1 MVKTSLSK
9 LTILFLLLIFFEAC
23 KTINEIAGE
32 NYLLEKNIILKNNEE
47 LINDPIRFL
56 SLDKPNKRILGIPFK
71 LYLHEMASEK
81 PDSIFEEWLRRKSK
95 RKKLLSKILSSKQ
108 VNEIKRYKSSF
119 NKWLKKNGEAPVF
132 VDSSTIAKNIER
144 FKQYFKNKGFFNTHV
159 EVKKR
164 LLPNQKGIVQYL
176 IQTDNQY
183 TIESIR
189 EKINSPA
196 LDSLYNL
203 SFKNRLIKKGDPFN
217 INTFEAERNRLINYF
232 RNNGVYNFQQNNI
245 QFTAAIDSS
254 GIDTKIP
261 VLVEISNLQKRE
273 NDTLK
278 KVQYQIHK
286 VKEINLYVDS
296 ASKLTQNTVF
306 TDSITY
312 KDFKVFYKEKLKYK
326 PKALEEVVF
335 IEKNKPYS
343 DYSRILTFR
352 YISNLRNFK
361 YPSIIFKPI
370 GKTSDLEVNIFLSPK
385 ERFSMGFDLDFS
397 HSNIQDFGF
406 SLGSSFEIRNIF
418 RGAEVLEVS
427 IKNTLGSSSDI
438 ASLESQLF
446 NLYELGA
453 DTQLKFPRIIFPV
466 SLEELIPKTMNPST
480 SINFNATLQQNIG
493 LDKQYFGANYQINWE
508 PNKLAKL
515 NFKIIDLEFI
525 NNQNI
530 SNYFNVYRNSY
541 DRLNEIGKQV
551 NSNPN
556 HFDTNG
562 NLIIPEGANNF
573 IAEVLNNQ
581 TSLTKENNSYQDINL
596 VKERQD
602 RLTTNNLILGSSFGI
617 YYNSQQNLLD
627 ETFFQFQW
635 KLSLIGSLLNEILK
649 SSRTEKNINGQYEIA
664 GVTPSQFIKTEI
676 NYIKHWQLYQNTV
689 LAFRAF
695 SGVAIPFGNAN
706 SIPFSRSYFSGGSN
720 DIRGWRAYKLGPG
733 SSNNMNEF
741 NEANFKLTLNLEYRF
756 PFIGKMNGALFIDAG
771 NIWNVLDNIS
781 DSAYRFE
788 GFKDLNEIAI
798 GTGFGIRYD
807 FDFFVLRLDTGFKT
821 YNPALP
827 RASRWQTKYS
837 IKEAV
842 FNIGINYPF

>member
-56 SLDKPNKRILGIPFK
+56 SLDKPNKKILGIPFK

-95 RKKLLSKILSSKQ
+95 RKKLLNKILSSKQ

-189 EKINSPA
+189 EEINSPA

-286 VKEINLYVDS
+286 VKEINLYIDS

-326 PKALEEVVF
+326 PKALEELVF

-343 DYSRILTFR
+343 DYSRILTYR

-370 GKTSDLEVNIFLSPK
+370 GKTSDLEANIFLSPK

-466 SLEELIPKTMNPST
+466 NLEELIPKTMNPST

-493 LDKQYFGANYQINWE
+493 LDKQYFGANYQLNWE

-562 NLIIPEGANNF
+562 DLIIPEGANNF

-741 NEANFKLTLNLEYRF
+741 NEANFKLTFNLEYRF

-781 DSAYRFE
+781 DSAYRFQ

>member
-95 RKKLLSKILSSKQ
+95 RKKLLNKILSSKQ

-144 FKQYFKNKGFFNTHV
+144 FKQYYKNKGFFNTHV

-189 EKINSPA
+189 EEINSPA

-286 VKEINLYVDS
+286 VKEINLYIDS

-312 KDFKVFYKEKLKYK
+312 KDFKIFYKEKLKYK

-343 DYSRILTFR
+343 DYSRILTYR

-370 GKTSDLEVNIFLSPK
+370 GKTSDLEANIFLSPK

-466 SLEELIPKTMNPST
+466 NLEELIPKTMNPST

-493 LDKQYFGANYQINWE
+493 LDKQYFGANYQLNWE

-788 GFKDLNEIAI
+788 GFEDLNEIAI

>member
-9 LTILFLLLIFFEAC
+9 LIILFLLLIFFEAC

-95 RKKLLSKILSSKQ
+95 RKKLLNKILSSKQ

-132 VDSSTIAKNIER
+132 IDSSTIAKNIER
-144 FKQYFKNKGFFNTHV
+144 FKQYYKNKGFFNTHV

-189 EKINSPA
+189 EEINSPA

-286 VKEINLYVDS
+286 VKEINLYIDS

-343 DYSRILTFR
+343 DYSRILTYR

-370 GKTSDLEVNIFLSPK
+370 GKTSDLEANIFLSPK

-466 SLEELIPKTMNPST
+466 NLEELIPKTMNPST

-493 LDKQYFGANYQINWE
+493 LDKQYFGANYQLNWE

-827 RASRWQTKYS
+827 RASRWQTKFS

>member
-23 KTINEIAGE
+23 KTISEIAGE

-95 RKKLLSKILSSKQ
+95 RKKLLNKILSSKQ

-144 FKQYFKNKGFFNTHV
+144 FKQYYKNKGFFNTHV

-189 EKINSPA
+189 EEINSPA

-286 VKEINLYVDS
+286 VKEINLYIDS

-343 DYSRILTFR
+343 DNSRILTYR

-370 GKTSDLEVNIFLSPK
+370 GKTSDLEANIFLSPK

-466 SLEELIPKTMNPST
+466 NLEELIPKTMNPST

-493 LDKQYFGANYQINWE
+493 LDKQYFGANYQLNWE

-541 DRLNEIGKQV
+541 DRLNEIGKQF

-635 KLSLIGSLLNEILK
+635 KLSLIGSLLNQILK

-781 DSAYRFE
+781 NSAYRFE

>member
-32 NYLLEKNIILKNNEE
+32 KYLLEKNIIIKNNEE

-71 LYLHEMASEK
+71 LHLHEMASEK

-95 RKKLLSKILSSKQ
+95 RKKLLNKIFSSKQ

-132 VDSSTIAKNIER
+132 IDSSTIAKNIER

-189 EKINSPA
+189 EEINSPA

-203 SFKNRLIKKGDPFN
+203 SFKNRIIKKGDPFN

-286 VKEINLYVDS
+286 VKEINLYIDS

-343 DYSRILTFR
+343 DYSRILTYR

-370 GKTSDLEVNIFLSPK
+370 GKTSDLEANIFLSPK

-466 SLEELIPKTMNPST
+466 NLEELIPKTMNPST

-493 LDKQYFGANYQINWE
+493 LDKQYFGANYQLNWE

-827 RASRWQTKYS
+827 RESRWQTKYS

>member
-56 SLDKPNKRILGIPFK
+56 SLDKPNKKILGIPFK

-95 RKKLLSKILSSKQ
+95 RKKLLNKILSSKQ
-108 VNEIKRYKSSF
+108 VNEIKRYNSSF

-189 EKINSPA
+189 EEINSPA

-286 VKEINLYVDS
+286 VKEINLYIDS

-312 KDFKVFYKEKLKYK
+312 KDLKVFYKEKLKYK

-343 DYSRILTFR
+343 DYSRILTYR

-370 GKTSDLEVNIFLSPK
+370 GKTTDLEANIFLSPK

-453 DTQLKFPRIIFPV
+453 DTQLNFPRIIFPV
-466 SLEELIPKTMNPST
+466 NLDELIPKTMNPST

-493 LDKQYFGANYQINWE
+493 LDKQYFGANYQLNWE

-562 NLIIPEGANNF
+562 DLIIPEGANNF

-741 NEANFKLTLNLEYRF
+741 NEANFKLTFNLEYRF

-788 GFKDLNEIAI
+788 GFEDLNEIAI

>member
-32 NYLLEKNIILKNNEE
+32 NYLLEKNIIIKNNEE

-71 LYLHEMASEK
+71 LHLHEMASEK

-95 RKKLLSKILSSKQ
+95 RKKLLNKILSPKQ

-132 VDSSTIAKNIER
+132 IDSSTIAKNIER

-189 EKINSPA
+189 EEINSPA

-286 VKEINLYVDS
+286 VKEINLYIDS

-343 DYSRILTFR
+343 DYSRILTYR

-370 GKTSDLEVNIFLSPK
+370 GKTLDLEANIFLSPK

-466 SLEELIPKTMNPST
+466 NLEELIPKTMNPST

-493 LDKQYFGANYQINWE
+493 LDKQYFGANYQLNWE

-541 DRLNEIGKQV
+541 DRLNEIGKQF

-581 TSLTKENNSYQDINL
+581 TSLTKENNSYQVINL

-781 DSAYRFE
+781 DSAYKFE
-788 GFKDLNEIAI
+788 GFRDLNEIAI

>member
-81 PDSIFEEWLRRKSK
+81 PDSIFEEWLSRKSK
-95 RKKLLSKILSSKQ
+95 RKKLLNKILSPKQ

-132 VDSSTIAKNIER
+132 IDSSTIAKNIER
-144 FKQYFKNKGFFNTHV
+144 FKQYYKNKGFFNTHV

-189 EKINSPA
+189 EEINSPA

-286 VKEINLYVDS
+286 VKEINLYIDS

-326 PKALEEVVF
+326 PKTLEEVVF

-343 DYSRILTFR
+343 DYSRILTYR

-370 GKTSDLEVNIFLSPK
+370 GKTTDLEANIFLTPK

-466 SLEELIPKTMNPST
+466 NLEELIPKTMNPST

-493 LDKQYFGANYQINWE
+493 LDKQYFGANYQLNWE

-788 GFKDLNEIAI
+788 GFEDLNEIAI

>member
-32 NYLLEKNIILKNNEE
+32 KYLLEKNIILKNNEE

-56 SLDKPNKRILGIPFK
+56 SLDKPNKKILGIPFK

-95 RKKLLSKILSSKQ
+95 RKKLLNKILSPKQ

-132 VDSSTIAKNIER
+132 IDSSTIAKNIER
-144 FKQYFKNKGFFNTHV
+144 FKQYYKNKGFFNTHV

-189 EKINSPA
+189 EEINSPA

-286 VKEINLYVDS
+286 VKEINLYIDS

-343 DYSRILTFR
+343 DYSRILTYR

-370 GKTSDLEVNIFLSPK
+370 GKTSDLEANIFLSPK

-466 SLEELIPKTMNPST
+466 NLEELIPKTMNPST

-493 LDKQYFGANYQINWE
+493 LDKQYFGANYQLNWE

>member
-9 LTILFLLLIFFEAC
+9 LIILFLLLIFFEAC
-23 KTINEIAGE
+23 KTIKEIAGE

-71 LYLHEMASEK
+71 LHLHEMASEK

-95 RKKLLSKILSSKQ
+95 RKKLLNKILSPKQ

-132 VDSSTIAKNIER
+132 IDSSTIAKNIER
-144 FKQYFKNKGFFNTHV
+144 FKQYYKNKGFFNTHV

-189 EKINSPA
+189 EEINSPA

-245 QFTAAIDSS
+245 EFTAAIDSS

-286 VKEINLYVDS
+286 VKEINLYIDS

-343 DYSRILTFR
+343 DYSRILTYR

-370 GKTSDLEVNIFLSPK
+370 GKTSDLEANIFLSPK

-446 NLYELGA
+446 NLFELGA

-466 SLEELIPKTMNPST
+466 NLEELIPKTMNPST

-493 LDKQYFGANYQINWE
+493 LDKQYFGANYQLNWE

-515 NFKIIDLEFI
+515 NLKIIDLEFI

-541 DRLNEIGKQV
+541 DRLNEIGKQF

-771 NIWNVLDNIS
+771 NIWNVLDNIN

-827 RASRWQTKYS
+827 RESRWQTKYS

>member
-32 NYLLEKNIILKNNEE
+32 NYLLEKNIIIKNNEE

-71 LYLHEMASEK
+71 LHLHEMASEK

-95 RKKLLSKILSSKQ
+95 RKKLLNKILSPKQ

-132 VDSSTIAKNIER
+132 IDSSTIAKNIER

-189 EKINSPA
+189 EEINSPA

-286 VKEINLYVDS
+286 VKEINIYIDS

-343 DYSRILTFR
+343 DYSRILTYR

-370 GKTSDLEVNIFLSPK
+370 GKTLDLEANIFLSPK

-466 SLEELIPKTMNPST
+466 NLEELIPKTMNPST

-493 LDKQYFGANYQINWE
+493 LDKQYFGANYQLNWE

-541 DRLNEIGKQV
+541 DRLNEIGKQF

-581 TSLTKENNSYQDINL
+581 TSLTKENNSYQVINL

-649 SSRTEKNINGQYEIA
+649 SSRTQKNINGQYEIA

-781 DSAYRFE
+781 DSAYKFE
-788 GFKDLNEIAI
+788 GFRDLNEIAI

>member
-71 LYLHEMASEK
+71 LHLHEMASEK

-95 RKKLLSKILSSKQ
+95 RKKLLNKILSSKQ

-132 VDSSTIAKNIER
+132 IDSSTIANNIER

-189 EKINSPA
+189 EEINSPA

-254 GIDTKIP
+254 RIDTKIP

-286 VKEINLYVDS
+286 VKEINLYIDS

-312 KDFKVFYKEKLKYK
+312 KGFKVFYKEKLKYK

-343 DYSRILTFR
+343 DYSRILTYR

-370 GKTSDLEVNIFLSPK
+370 GKTSDLEANIFLSPK

-466 SLEELIPKTMNPST
+466 NLEELIPKTMNPST

-493 LDKQYFGANYQINWE
+493 LDKQYFGANYQLNWE

-541 DRLNEIGKQV
+541 DRLNEIGKQF

-581 TSLTKENNSYQDINL
+581 TSLNKENNSYQDINL

>member
-32 NYLLEKNIILKNNEE
+32 NYLLEKNIIIKNNEE

-71 LYLHEMASEK
+71 LHLHEMASEK

-95 RKKLLSKILSSKQ
+95 RKKLLNKILSPKQ

-132 VDSSTIAKNIER
+132 IDSSTIAKNIER

-189 EKINSPA
+189 EEINSPA

-286 VKEINLYVDS
+286 VKEINLYIDS

-343 DYSRILTFR
+343 DYSRILTYR

-370 GKTSDLEVNIFLSPK
+370 GKTSDLEANIFLSPK

-466 SLEELIPKTMNPST
+466 NLEELIPKTMNPST

-493 LDKQYFGANYQINWE
+493 LDKQYFGANYQLNWE

-541 DRLNEIGKQV
+541 DRLNEIGKQF

-581 TSLTKENNSYQDINL
+581 TSLTKENNSYQVINL

-781 DSAYRFE
+781 DSAYKFE
-788 GFKDLNEIAI
+788 GFRDLNEIAI

>member
-23 KTINEIAGE
+23 KTISEIAGE

-95 RKKLLSKILSSKQ
+95 RKKLLNKILSSKQ

-144 FKQYFKNKGFFNTHV
+144 FKQYYKNKGFFNTHV

-189 EKINSPA
+189 EEINSPA

-286 VKEINLYVDS
+286 VKEINLYIDS

-343 DYSRILTFR
+343 DNSRILTYR

-370 GKTSDLEVNIFLSPK
+370 GKTSDLEANIFLSPK

-466 SLEELIPKTMNPST
+466 NLEELIPKTMNPST

-493 LDKQYFGANYQINWE
+493 LDKQYFGANYQLNWE

-541 DRLNEIGKQV
+541 DRLNEIGKQF

-635 KLSLIGSLLNEILK
+635 KLSLIGSLLNQILK

>member
-1 MVKTSLSK
+1 MVKTSIPK

-81 PDSIFEEWLRRKSK
+81 SDSIFEEWLRRKSK
-95 RKKLLSKILSSKQ
+95 RKKLLNKILSSKQ

-132 VDSSTIAKNIER
+132 VDSSTIVKNIER
-144 FKQYFKNKGFFNTHV
+144 FKQYFKNKGFFNTNV

-189 EKINSPA
+189 EEINSPA

-286 VKEINLYVDS
+286 VKEINLYIDS
-296 ASKLTQNTVF
+296 ANKLTQDSVF

-335 IEKNKPYS
+335 IEKNKPYN
-343 DYSRILTFR
+343 DYSRILTYR
-352 YISNLRNFK
+352 YISNLKNFK

-370 GKTSDLEVNIFLSPK
+370 GKTSDLEANIFLSPK

-427 IKNTLGSSSDI
+427 IKNTLGSSSNI

-466 SLEELIPKTMNPST
+466 NLDELIPKTMNPST

-493 LDKQYFGANYQINWE
+493 LDKQYFGANYQLNWE
-508 PNKLAKL
+508 PNKLTKL

-541 DRLNEIGKQV
+541 DRLNEIGKQF

-676 NYIKHWQLYQNTV
+676 NYIKRWQLYQNTV

-771 NIWNVLDNIS
+771 NIWNVLDNTS

-827 RASRWQTKYS
+827 RESRWQTKYS

>member
-95 RKKLLSKILSSKQ
+95 RKKLLNKILSSKQ

-132 VDSSTIAKNIER
+132 IDSSTIAKNIER

-189 EKINSPA
+189 EEINSPA

-286 VKEINLYVDS
+286 VKEINLYIDS

-343 DYSRILTFR
+343 DYSRILTYR

-370 GKTSDLEVNIFLSPK
+370 GKTTDLEANIFLSPK

-466 SLEELIPKTMNPST
+466 NLEELIPKTMNPST

-493 LDKQYFGANYQINWE
+493 LDKQYFGANYQLNWE

-541 DRLNEIGKQV
+541 DRLNEIGKQF

-741 NEANFKLTLNLEYRF
+741 NEANFKLTFNLEYRF

-781 DSAYRFE
+781 DSAYRFQ

>member
-32 NYLLEKNIILKNNEE
+32 NYLLEKNIIIKNNEE

-71 LYLHEMASEK
+71 LHLHEMASEK

-95 RKKLLSKILSSKQ
+95 RKKLLNKILSPKQ

-132 VDSSTIAKNIER
+132 IDSSTIAKNIER

-189 EKINSPA
+189 EEINSPA

-286 VKEINLYVDS
+286 VKEINLYIDS

-343 DYSRILTFR
+343 DYSRILTYR

-370 GKTSDLEVNIFLSPK
+370 GKTSDLEANIFLSPK

-466 SLEELIPKTMNPST
+466 NLEELIPKTMNPST

-493 LDKQYFGANYQINWE
+493 LDKQYFGANYQLNWE

-541 DRLNEIGKQV
+541 DRLNEIGKQF

-581 TSLTKENNSYQDINL
+581 TSLTKENNSYQVINL

-676 NYIKHWQLYQNTV
+676 NYIKHWQFYQNTV

-781 DSAYRFE
+781 DSAYKFE
-788 GFKDLNEIAI
+788 GFRDLNEIAI

>member
-56 SLDKPNKRILGIPFK
+56 SLDKPNKKILGIPFK

-95 RKKLLSKILSSKQ
+95 RKKLLNKILSSKQ

-189 EKINSPA
+189 EEINSPA

-286 VKEINLYVDS
+286 VKEINLYIDS

-343 DYSRILTFR
+343 DYSRILTYR

-370 GKTSDLEVNIFLSPK
+370 GKTTDLEANIFLSPK

-466 SLEELIPKTMNPST
+466 NLDELIPKTMNPST

-493 LDKQYFGANYQINWE
+493 LDKQYFGANYQLNWE

-562 NLIIPEGANNF
+562 DLIIPEGANNF

-741 NEANFKLTLNLEYRF
+741 NEANFKLTFNLEYRF

>member
-32 NYLLEKNIILKNNEE
+32 NYLLEKNIIIKNNEE

-71 LYLHEMASEK
+71 LHLHEMASEK

-95 RKKLLSKILSSKQ
+95 RKKLLNKILSPKQ

-144 FKQYFKNKGFFNTHV
+144 FKQYYKNKGFFNTHV

-189 EKINSPA
+189 EEINSPA

-217 INTFEAERNRLINYF
+217 IYTFEAERNRLINYF

-286 VKEINLYVDS
+286 VKEINLYIDS

-343 DYSRILTFR
+343 DYSRILTYR

-370 GKTSDLEVNIFLSPK
+370 GKTLDLEANIFLSPK

-466 SLEELIPKTMNPST
+466 NLEELIPKTMNPST

-493 LDKQYFGANYQINWE
+493 LDKQYFGANYQLNWE

-541 DRLNEIGKQV
+541 DRLNEIGKQF

-581 TSLTKENNSYQDINL
+581 TSLTKENNSYQVINL

-676 NYIKHWQLYQNTV
+676 NYIKHWQFYQNTV

-741 NEANFKLTLNLEYRF
+741 NEANFKLTLNLEYRV

-781 DSAYRFE
+781 DSAYKFE
-788 GFKDLNEIAI
+788 GFGDLNEIAI

-827 RASRWQTKYS
+827 RTSRWQTKYS

>member
-32 NYLLEKNIILKNNEE
+32 NYLLEKNIIIKNNEE

-71 LYLHEMASEK
+71 LHLHEMASEK

-95 RKKLLSKILSSKQ
+95 RKKLLNKILSPKQ

-132 VDSSTIAKNIER
+132 IDSSTIAKNIER

-189 EKINSPA
+189 EEINSPA

-217 INTFEAERNRLINYF
+217 INTFEAERNRLINHF

-286 VKEINLYVDS
+286 VKEINLYIDS

-343 DYSRILTFR
+343 DYSRILTYR

-370 GKTSDLEVNIFLSPK
+370 GKTSDLEANIFLSPK

-466 SLEELIPKTMNPST
+466 NLEELIPKTMNPST

-493 LDKQYFGANYQINWE
+493 LDKQYFGANYQLNWE
-508 PNKLAKL
+508 PNKLTKL

>member
-95 RKKLLSKILSSKQ
+95 RKKLLNKILSSKQ

-132 VDSSTIAKNIER
+132 IDSSTIAKNIER

-189 EKINSPA
+189 EEINSPA

-286 VKEINLYVDS
+286 VKEINLYIDS

-343 DYSRILTFR
+343 DYSRILTYR

-370 GKTSDLEVNIFLSPK
+370 GKTI
-385 ERFSMGFDLDFS
+385 RF
-397 HSNIQDFGF
+397 
-406 SLGSSFEIRNIF
+406 GS
-418 RGAEVLEVS
+418 
-427 IKNTLGSSSDI
+427 K
-438 ASLESQLF
+438 
-446 NLYELGA
+446 
-453 DTQLKFPRIIFPV
+453 
-466 SLEELIPKTMNPST
+466 
-480 SINFNATLQQNIG
+480 
-493 LDKQYFGANYQINWE
+493 YF
-508 PNKLAKL
+508 
-515 NFKIIDLEFI
+515 FK
-525 NNQNI
+525 
-530 SNYFNVYRNSY
+530 SKR
-541 DRLNEIGKQV
+541 K
-551 NSNPN
+551 
-556 HFDTNG
+556 
-562 NLIIPEGANNF
+562 
-573 IAEVLNNQ
+573 
-581 TSLTKENNSYQDINL
+581 
-596 VKERQD
+596 
-602 RLTTNNLILGSSFGI
+602 
-617 YYNSQQNLLD
+617 
-627 ETFFQFQW
+627 
-635 KLSLIGSLLNEILK
+635 
-649 SSRTEKNINGQYEIA
+649 
-664 GVTPSQFIKTEI
+664 
-676 NYIKHWQLYQNTV
+676 
-689 LAFRAF
+689 
-695 SGVAIPFGNAN
+695 
-706 SIPFSRSYFSGGSN
+706 
-720 DIRGWRAYKLGPG
+720 
-733 SSNNMNEF
+733 
-741 NEANFKLTLNLEYRF
+741 
-756 PFIGKMNGALFIDAG
+756 
-771 NIWNVLDNIS
+771 VLD
-781 DSAYRFE
+781 
-788 GFKDLNEIAI
+788 GL
-798 GTGFGIRYD
+798 
-807 FDFFVLRLDTGFKT
+807 
-821 YNPALP
+821 
-827 RASRWQTKYS
+827 
-837 IKEAV
+837 
-842 FNIGINYPF
+842 

>member
-1 MVKTSLSK
+1 
-9 LTILFLLLIFFEAC
+9 
-23 KTINEIAGE
+23 
-32 NYLLEKNIILKNNEE
+32 
-47 LINDPIRFL
+47 
-56 SLDKPNKRILGIPFK
+56 
-71 LYLHEMASEK
+71 MA
-81 PDSIFEEWLRRKSK
+81 
-95 RKKLLSKILSSKQ
+95 
-108 VNEIKRYKSSF
+108 
-119 NKWLKKNGEAPVF
+119 KKNGEAPVF

-189 EKINSPA
+189 EEINSPA

-286 VKEINLYVDS
+286 VKEINLYIDS

-312 KDFKVFYKEKLKYK
+312 KDFKIFYKEKLKYK

-343 DYSRILTFR
+343 DYSRILTYR

-370 GKTSDLEVNIFLSPK
+370 GKTTDLEANIFLSPK

-453 DTQLKFPRIIFPV
+453 DTQLNFPRIIFPV
-466 SLEELIPKTMNPST
+466 NLDELIPKTMNPST

-493 LDKQYFGANYQINWE
+493 LDKQYFGANYQLNWE

-562 NLIIPEGANNF
+562 DLIIPEGANNF

-741 NEANFKLTLNLEYRF
+741 NEANFKLTFNLEYRF

-788 GFKDLNEIAI
+788 GFEDLNEIAI

>member
-32 NYLLEKNIILKNNEE
+32 NYLLEKNIIIKNNEE

-71 LYLHEMASEK
+71 LHLHEMASEK

-95 RKKLLSKILSSKQ
+95 RKKLLNKILSPKQ

-132 VDSSTIAKNIER
+132 IDSSTIAKNIER
-144 FKQYFKNKGFFNTHV
+144 FKQYYKNKGFFNTHV

-189 EKINSPA
+189 EEINSPA

-286 VKEINLYVDS
+286 VKEINLYIDS

-343 DYSRILTFR
+343 DYSRILTYR

-370 GKTSDLEVNIFLSPK
+370 GKTSDLEANIFLSPK

-466 SLEELIPKTMNPST
+466 NLEELIPKTMNPST

-493 LDKQYFGANYQINWE
+493 LDKQYFGANYQLNWE

-827 RASRWQTKYS
+827 RESRWQTKYS

>member
-32 NYLLEKNIILKNNEE
+32 NYLLEKNIIIKNNEE

-71 LYLHEMASEK
+71 LHLHEMASEK

-95 RKKLLSKILSSKQ
+95 RKKLLNKILSPKQ

-132 VDSSTIAKNIER
+132 IDSSTIAKNIER

-189 EKINSPA
+189 EEINSPA

-286 VKEINLYVDS
+286 VKEINIYIDS

-343 DYSRILTFR
+343 DYSRILTYR

-370 GKTSDLEVNIFLSPK
+370 GKTLDLEANIFLSPK

-466 SLEELIPKTMNPST
+466 NLEELIPKTMNPST

-493 LDKQYFGANYQINWE
+493 LDKQYFGANYQLNWE

-541 DRLNEIGKQV
+541 DRLNEIGKQF

-581 TSLTKENNSYQDINL
+581 TSLTKENNSYQVINL

-771 NIWNVLDNIS
+771 NIWNVLDNIN
-781 DSAYRFE
+781 DSAYKFE
-788 GFKDLNEIAI
+788 GFRDLNEIAI

>member
-23 KTINEIAGE
+23 KTISEIAGE

-95 RKKLLSKILSSKQ
+95 RKKLLNKILSSKQ

-144 FKQYFKNKGFFNTHV
+144 FKQYYKNKGFFNTHV

-189 EKINSPA
+189 EEINSPA

-286 VKEINLYVDS
+286 VKEINLYIDS

-343 DYSRILTFR
+343 DNSRILTYR

-370 GKTSDLEVNIFLSPK
+370 GKTSDLEANIFLSPK

-466 SLEELIPKTMNPST
+466 NLEELIPKTMNPST

-541 DRLNEIGKQV
+541 DRLNEIGKQF

-635 KLSLIGSLLNEILK
+635 KLSLIGSLLNQILK

-771 NIWNVLDNIS
+771 NIWNVLDNTS